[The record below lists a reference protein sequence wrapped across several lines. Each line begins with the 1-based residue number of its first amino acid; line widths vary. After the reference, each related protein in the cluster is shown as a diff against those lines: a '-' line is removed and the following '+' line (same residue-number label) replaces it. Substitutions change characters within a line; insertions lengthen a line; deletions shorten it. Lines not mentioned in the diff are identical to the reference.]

1 MTDRAR
7 RSGAPRRSTHTEG
20 VGSYRPPVFDSPPPY
35 LGRRLFFDQSDSGA
49 VDWRPSARHRW
60 LCSSAVR
67 DERELGSTGACVRRV
82 FARVDLESSWLSEV
96 AADSSKNRVVQ
107 VSGNPDNLNLH
118 VSISAEDSNGRRIE
132 AEGPDFGMSDQRRGI
147 WHRWHGPPLPNDPQ
161 EADRLVIR
169 EHRVDVHD
177 IEDGINQM
185 LGRDPTLH
193 HPLRLSWGQLI
204 NALND
209 AGIGVTERD
218 LITAP
223 LTVELAP
230 EVQAELDRS

>member
-1 MTDRAR
+1 MLD
-7 RSGAPRRSTHTEG
+7 
-20 VGSYRPPVFDSPPPY
+20 
-35 LGRRLFFDQSDSGA
+35 LDQSDSGA
-49 VDWRPSARHRW
+49 VDWRPPARHRW
-60 LCSSAVR
+60 LCFSAVP
-67 DERELGSTGACVRRV
+67 DERELGNTGACVRRV
-82 FARVDLESSWLSEV
+82 FARVDLESFWLSEV

-107 VSGNPDNLNLH
+107 VSVNPDNLNLH
-118 VSISAEDSNGRRIE
+118 VSISADDSNGRRIE
-132 AEGPDFGMSDQRRGI
+132 TEGPDFGMSGPRRGI
-147 WHRWHGPPLPNDPQ
+147 WHRWHGPPLPDDPE
-161 EADRLVIR
+161 EADRRVIR

-185 LGRDPTLH
+185 LGCDPTLH
-193 HPLRLSWGQLI
+193 HPPRLSWGQLI

-230 EVQAELDRS
+230 EVQAELARS